1 MKLRVKQSTK
11 RRLDNDEVKILFA
24 GSIVDWD
31 GTDAGE
37 WIRVTDSDGDEFDMV
52 IPNLEVVQEI
62 VARPEIHINSS
73 VTPEDVVKS
82 ASEEVYRRIAQV
94 GEKFKNVSE
103 EDSNNSP
110 EPEWLMHVKA
120 LEQWALELEDR
131 IGNLEDKV
139 VKEEIEAAVEL
150 GTDKS
155 YQVPTERLRIGDLI
169 KLGELQIKPY
179 KVIGLEVGSGDY
191 VEVKY
196 ANHNGVTVVSPVNM
210 GQLVTVVG

>member
-1 MKLRVKQSTK
+1 MKLRVKNSTK
-11 RRLDNDEVKILFA
+11 RVIDNDEVKILFA

-31 GTDAGE
+31 ETDAGG
-37 WIRVTDSDGDEFDMV
+37 WIRVADSDGVEFDLA
-52 IPNLEVVQEI
+52 ITDLEAVQEI

-73 VTPEDVVKS
+73 VTPEDVAKA
-82 ASEEVYRRIAQV
+82 ASEEVHRRIAQV

-139 VKEEIEAAVEL
+139 VKEEIESNTEL
-150 GTDKS
+150 ETDK
-155 YQVPTERLRIGDLI
+155 VPVERLQIGDLI
-169 KLGELQIKPY
+169 KLGDLQIKPY
-179 KVIGLEVGSGDY
+179 KVIGLEVGTGDY

-196 ANHNGVTVVSPVNM
+196 ANHNGVTVVSPVNL